1 MSAWN
6 SGMQLKNGNCKCMQK
21 LEGCVTLHSHIL
33 ILQNNLTSVII
44 FSPLWSGSSELKHF
58 FPLASTLVINNSM
71 SQVQFSSSPMHS
83 TASHLQPARKIVY
96 MYIYPATLVLYIYL
110 QNPRYAFHL
119 VELLN
124 VRKKRLTCY
133 LPSFFMPTL
142 YSRLDPALGNFAL
155 SHVYTTYYTKANVLW
170 LFMWTKDI
178 SWSRECLIF
187 AYS

>member
-58 FPLASTLVINNSM
+58 FPLTSTLVINNSM

-83 TASHLQPARKIVY
+83 AASHLQPARKIVY
-96 MYIYPATLVLYIYL
+96 MYISCNVG
-110 QNPRYAFHL
+110 YAFHL

-133 LPSFFMPTL
+133 LPSFFMHTL

-155 SHVYTTYYTKANVLW
+155 SHVYTTYYTRANVLW

-178 SWSRECLIF
+178 RWSRECLIF